1 MEQRQ
6 GKRRGRPK
14 SPPDT
19 VRRLTIGV
27 RVNSEEW
34 RCLQSKAAFMGMPPA
49 RWLRIAA
56 LARRL
61 PPPPVPAI
69 NRTIYSELARMGVNL
84 NQLARAAN
92 EGRLDGLPLSFLS
105 GVKQYL
111 LIVQRAVLGQPH
123 DRQTDQG

>member
-1 MEQRQ
+1 MLAKE
-6 GKRRGRPK
+6 
-14 SPPDT
+14 S
-19 VRRLTIGV
+19 RLHGHAT
-27 RVNSEEW
+27 
-34 RCLQSKAAFMGMPPA
+34 C
-49 RWLRIAA
+49 A
-56 LARRL
+56 LAAYRCACRRL

-69 NRTIYSELARMGVNL
+69 NRAIYSELARMGVNL

-111 LIVQRAVLGQPH
+111 LTVQRAVLGQPH

>member
-1 MEQRQ
+1 
-6 GKRRGRPK
+6 
-14 SPPDT
+14 
-19 VRRLTIGV
+19 
-27 RVNSEEW
+27 
-34 RCLQSKAAFMGMPPA
+34 MGMPPA

-61 PPPPVPAI
+61 PAI
-69 NRTIYSELARMGVNL
+69 NRAIYSELARMGVNL

-111 LIVQRAVLGQPH
+111 LTVQRAVLGQPH